1 MNVCSC
7 KCRCECTVFAIIASV
22 IAGVVAAFL
31 NFSLTIA
38 IPQFVLW
45 IFFGV
50 ALIFL
55 AAALLAAPFVDKKE
69 SDGCLCG
76 VVSALIAGVLG
87 TVLISLVLVLADIA
101 AGLLASVLTGL
112 LFGFFTLTVTSVAC
126 LIKSIFNCQF

>member
-38 IPQFVLW
+38 VPQFVLW

-55 AAALLAAPFVDKKE
+55 AVALLAAPFVDKKE